1 LFLQA
6 QQINK
11 TSHMHVDRY
20 VNVYRLEEFKIL
32 HCGLEEINQSK
43 NDACGA

>member
-1 LFLQA
+1 M
-6 QQINK
+6 NK